1 MHLLL
6 WLDSSRK
13 VFRQF
18 FNEHDAVVLP
28 VVPCVPSIRDMKMME
43 VFSCIK
49 VSAEPECG
57 IIDEIIFSGHYPVEC
72 WGIFELT
79 SELLFQF
86 PVKE

>member
-1 MHLLL
+1 
-6 WLDSSRK
+6 
-13 VFRQF
+13 
-18 FNEHDAVVLP
+18 
-28 VVPCVPSIRDMKMME
+28 MME